1 MTATKPPTAKPSR
14 IYLPHDTAYLQG
26 TLLDF
31 FSQHFAHIPR
41 DEWQARFAGGLVTDT
56 NGNPQTASA
65 PYRAGQTLQYYRAVA
80 NEPYIAAEPTLLHLD
95 EHLLVI
101 DKPHGLPVIPT
112 GQYVEQTVL
121 AKLRGHPDLLAR
133 HTAGQL
139 DIMAISPLHRLDKN
153 TAGVM
158 LLSVNPASRG
168 IYQQGFANH
177 TMHKVYHAIAPT
189 RTDLAYPYRVT
200 NRIER
205 GEPFFLSQI
214 VAGAPNAV
222 TDIKL
227 IQHGGAVSLYEL
239 TPLTGK
245 KHQLR
250 VHMASLGMPLLNDN
264 LYPTVQPIGTS
275 DLSRPLQLLAKTI
288 DFIDPISKQA
298 RTFVS
303 QQALLLH
310 GEDG

>member
-1 MTATKPPTAKPSR
+1 MTATKPTATKPSR
-14 IYLPHDTAYLQG
+14 IYLPHNPAYLHG

-41 DEWQARFAGGLVTDT
+41 DVWQARFADGLITDT
-56 NGNPQTASA
+56 HGNAQAASA
-65 PYRAGQTLQYYRAVA
+65 PYRAGQTLQYFRAVA
-80 NEPYIAAEPTLLHLD
+80 NEPVIAAEPTVLHLD
-95 EHLLVI
+95 AHLLVI

-121 AKLRGHPDLLAR
+121 AKLRRNADLLA
-133 HTAGQL
+133 HHAAGQL
-139 DIMAISPLHRLDKN
+139 DIMAISPLHRLDKD

-168 IYQQGFANH
+168 IYQQGFAKH

-189 RTDLAYPYRVT
+189 RTDLTYPYRVA

-214 VAGAPNAV
+214 VAGEPNAV
-222 TDIKL
+222 TDIEL
-227 IQHGGAVSLYEL
+227 LRHGGAFSHYQL

-250 VHMASLGMPLLNDN
+250 VHMASLGMPLLNDR
-264 LYPTVQPIGTS
+264 LYPVVQPLGTS
-275 DLSRPLQLLAKTI
+275 DPARPLQLLAKVI
-288 DFIDPISKQA
+288 DFIDPISGQA
-298 RTFVS
+298 RQFIS
-303 QQALLLH
+303 QQTLVLCS
-310 GEDG
+310 ES